1 MSDAPATAGSEN
13 WIKKAEDQEI
23 STLVRAILLLF
34 VFFRFLTLFFFTES
48 TVPQVNELSIEKEKD
63 KSEAAP
69 AEAVKEETAKP
80 EETPPPAE
88 PVPASVEPPATTI
101 AAAVSSA
108 GTPSEPAA
116 SENGETASSTED
128 AEAFK

>member
-23 STLVRAILLLF
+23 STLVRAILLF
-34 VFFRFLTLFFFTES
+34 VFFRFLTLFFTES

-69 AEAVKEETAKP
+69 AEAAKEETAKP
-80 EETPPPAE
+80 EENPPPAE